1 MISYT
6 FSEGFFELIQNILG
20 RTLPEEVFG
29 ITVLPYQG
37 IHASRTRGRT
47 RFGTKYQPYVVT
59 RDTKRFYDDVDH
71 LLGHH
76 FLRLFDGMSISF
88 HHILRE
94 GDGVILPIV
103 DAFASYGI
111 KNIALA
117 PSALFPV
124 HSPLLEHIET
134 GVIGRIEGSMNGP
147 IGRAVSRGEVEIPS
161 ILRSHGGRARAIQ
174 EGSLHVD
181 VAFIAASAADFLGN
195 LTGIEGK
202 NAFGSMGYP
211 LETDSLYAD
220 VVIGVTDTVLDRPLD
235 KVSIPSSR
243 VDAILEVDSIGD
255 PSKITSGSLSR
266 RLSPSRLEIAETA
279 VQVMHHSGFL
289 QSGFNWQAGAG
300 GMSLATTKYLKELM
314 IDKNLEGSYIFGG
327 IAGLSVDLLEVGLFK
342 TIYDAQSFDLTAIES
357 LQNNPNH
364 VEVSIDHAYNPFN
377 KGCIANN
384 TDFSALGATEVDVN
398 FNVNVNTFS
407 DGTLNSG
414 IGGHQDAARAKI
426 SMILLPLAR
435 KVPCIVDDVV
445 TVSSPGD
452 CIDVIVTDGGIAI
465 NPKRKKLK
473 KRLEDAGLNV
483 RPIDDLKEEAISLQK
498 PIGASLTDNI
508 TTLVEYRDGT
518 HLDVIYQ
525 IE

>member
-1 MISYT
+1 MIK
-6 FSEGFFELIQNILG
+6 NIIG
-20 RTLPEEVFG
+20 RNLPERLFG
-29 ITVLPYQG
+29 IEIIPYQG
-37 IHASRTRGRT
+37 IHASRTKGRS
-47 RFGTKYQPYVVT
+47 RIGTKYQPYVVT

-71 LLGHH
+71 LLGYH
-76 FLRLFDGMSISF
+76 FLELFDGMTISF
-88 HHILRE
+88 HHILRN
-94 GDGVILPIV
+94 GDGVLLPII
-103 DAFASYGI
+103 DSFASYGI
-111 KNIALA
+111 RNITLA
-117 PSALFPV
+117 STALFPV

-147 IGRAVSRGEVEIPS
+147 IGQAISRGDVNIPT
-161 ILRSHGGRARAIQ
+161 ILRSHGGRARAVQ
-174 EGSLHVD
+174 EGSLHID

-195 LTGIEGK
+195 LTGIEGR
-202 NAFGSMGYP
+202 NAFGSLGYP

-220 VVIGVTDTVLDRPLD
+220 VVIGVTDTILDYPLEN
-235 KVSIPSSR
+235 VSIPSSR

-255 PSKITSGSLSR
+255 PSKIASGSLNR
-266 RLSPSRLEIAETA
+266 KLSPDRLEIAENA
-279 VQVMHHSGFL
+279 VQVMYHSGFL
-289 QSGFNWQAGAG
+289 QAGFNWQAGAG
-300 GMSLATTKYLKELM
+300 GMSLATTKYLKDLM
-314 IDKNLEGSYIFGG
+314 VDKNLEGSYIFGG
-327 IAGLSVDLLEVGLFK
+327 IAKNSVELLEAGLFRI
-342 TIYDAQSFDLTAIES
+342 IYDAQSFDSEAIDS
-357 LQNNPNH
+357 LKNNSNH

-398 FNVNVNTFS
+398 FNINVNTFS

-426 SMILLPLAR
+426 SMILLPLVR
-435 KVPCIVDDVV
+435 KVPCIIDNVV

-465 NPKRKKLK
+465 NPKRVKLK
-473 KRLEDAGLNV
+473 KRLEKAGLNIQS
-483 RPIDDLKEEAISLQK
+483 IDDLKEEAINLAD
-498 PIGASLTDNI
+498 PIKANLTDKI

>member
-1 MISYT
+1 MIK
-6 FSEGFFELIQNILG
+6 NILG
-20 RTLPEEVFG
+20 RTLPETLFG
-29 ITVLPYQG
+29 VDILPYQG
-37 IHASRTRGRT
+37 IHASRTRGR
-47 RFGTKYQPYVVT
+47 RRVGPKYQPYCIT
-59 RDTKRFYDDVDH
+59 RDSKRFYDDIDH

-76 FLRLFDGMSISF
+76 FVKLFDGMSISF
-88 HHILRE
+88 HHILRN
-94 GDGVILPIV
+94 GDGVVLPII

-111 KNIALA
+111 KYISLA
-117 PSALFPV
+117 STALFPV

-134 GVIGRIEGSMNGP
+134 GVIGRIESSMNGP
-147 IGRAVSRGEVEIPS
+147 IGRAVSRGEVAIPT
-161 ILRSHGGRARAIQ
+161 ILRSHGGRARAVQ
-174 EGSLHVD
+174 EGSLHID
-181 VAFIAASAADFLGN
+181 IAFIAASAADFLGN
-195 LTGIEGK
+195 LTGIEGR
-202 NAFGSMGYP
+202 NAFGSLGYS

-220 VVIGVTDTVLDRPLD
+220 VVIGVTDTILDYPLEN
-235 KVSIPSSR
+235 VSIPSRR

-255 PSKITSGSLSR
+255 PSKITSGSLR
-266 RLSPSRLEIAETA
+266 RKLSPERLKIAETA
-279 VQVMHHSGFL
+279 VQVMYHSGFL

-300 GMSLATTKYLKELM
+300 GMSLATTKYLKDLM
-314 IDKNLEGSYIFGG
+314 VDKNLEGSYIFGG
-327 IAGLSVDLLEVGLFK
+327 IAGNSVDLLESGLFK
-342 TIYDAQSFDLTAIES
+342 TIYDAQSFDTTAIES
-357 LQNNPNH
+357 LRINPNH

-435 KVPCIVDDVV
+435 KVPCVIDNVI

-452 CIDVIVTDGGIAI
+452 CIDIIVTNGGIAI

-473 KRLEDAGLNV
+473 KRLKEAGLNI
-483 RPIDDLKEEAISLQK
+483 RPIENLKEEALSLAE
-498 PIGASLTDNI
+498 PMEANLTDHI
-508 TTLVEYRDGT
+508 TTLIEYRDWT

-525 IE
+525 VE

>member
-1 MISYT
+1 VSL
-6 FSEGFFELIQNILG
+6 EGYNVLIQNILG
-20 RTLPEEVFG
+20 RNLPEKIFG
-29 ITVLPYQG
+29 IDIIPYQG
-37 IHASRTRGRT
+37 IHACRTRGSRV
-47 RFGTKYQPYVVT
+47 GPKYQPYCVT

-76 FLRLFDGMSISF
+76 FLRLFDGISISF

-94 GDGVILPIV
+94 GDGILLPII

-111 KNIALA
+111 NNITLA
-117 PSALFPV
+117 STALFPV
-124 HSPLLEHIET
+124 HSPLLEHIES

-147 IGRAVSRGEVEIPS
+147 IGRAVSRGEVTVPS
-161 ILRSHGGRARAIQ
+161 ILRSHGGRARAVQ
-174 EGSLHVD
+174 EGSLHID

-195 LTGIEGK
+195 LTGIEGR
-202 NAFGSMGYP
+202 NAFGSLGYP

-220 VVIGVTDTVLDRPLD
+220 IVIGVTDTILDHPLDR
-235 KVSIPSSR
+235 VSIPSSR

-255 PSKITSGSLSR
+255 PSKITSGSLKR
-266 RLSPSRLEIAETA
+266 KLSSSRLAIAEA
-279 VQVMHHSGFL
+279 AAHVMYHSGFL
-289 QSGFNWQAGAG
+289 QPGFNYQAGAG
-300 GMSLATTKYLKELM
+300 GMSLATTKYLKDLM
-314 IDKNLEGSYIFGG
+314 VDKNLEGSYIFGG
-327 IAGLSVDLLEVGLFK
+327 IEGNSVELLEAGLFK
-342 TIYDAQSFDLTAIES
+342 TIYDAQTFDSRAIES
-357 LQNNPNH
+357 LRNNPNH

-435 KVPCIVDDVV
+435 KVPCIIDNVV

-452 CIDVIVTDGGIAI
+452 CIDIIVTDGGIAI

-473 KRLEDAGLNV
+473 KRLRDAGLNI
-483 RPIDDLKEEAISLQK
+483 RPIEDLKEEALSLAE
-498 PIGASLTDNI
+498 PMNANVTDQI

-525 IE
+525 VD

>member
-1 MISYT
+1 MVV
-6 FSEGFFELIQNILG
+6 QNILG
-20 RTLPEEVFG
+20 RNLPEKIFG
-29 ITVLPYQG
+29 IDIIPYQG
-37 IHASRTRGRT
+37 IHASRTRGRS
-47 RFGTKYQPYVVT
+47 RVGPKYQPYCVT

-76 FLRLFDGMSISF
+76 FLKLYDGMSISF

-94 GDGVILPIV
+94 GDGIILPIV

-111 KNIALA
+111 KNLTLA
-117 PSALFPV
+117 STALFPV
-124 HSPLLEHIET
+124 HSPLLEHIKT

-147 IGRAVSRGEVEIPS
+147 IGRAVSRGDVTVPS
-161 ILRSHGGRARAIQ
+161 ILRSHGGRARAVQ
-174 EGSLHVD
+174 EGSLHID

-202 NAFGSMGYP
+202 NAFGSLGYP

-220 VVIGVTDTVLDRPLD
+220 IVIGVTDEILNYPLEH
-235 KVSIPSSR
+235 VSIPSSR

-255 PSKITSGSLSR
+255 PSKITSGSLKREVPSA
-266 RLSPSRLEIAETA
+266 RLAIAETA
-279 VQVMHHSGFL
+279 VDAMYHSGFL
-289 QSGFNWQAGAG
+289 KPGFNWQAGAG
-300 GMSLATTKYLKELM
+300 GMSLATTKYLKDLM

-327 IAGLSVDLLEVGLFK
+327 IAGNSVALLEAGLFK
-342 TIYDAQSFDLTAIES
+342 TIYDAQSFDTKAIES

-384 TDFSALGATEVDVN
+384 TDFSALGATEVDVD

-407 DGTLNSG
+407 DGILNSG

-435 KVPCIVDDVV
+435 KVPCLIDNVV

-473 KRLEDAGLNV
+473 KRLKEAGLNI
-483 RPIDDLKEEAISLQK
+483 RPIEELKEEALSLAD
-498 PIGASLTDNI
+498 PIEANLTDHI
-508 TTLVEYRDGT
+508 TTLIEYRDGT

-525 IE
+525 VE

>member
-1 MISYT
+1 MV
-6 FSEGFFELIQNILG
+6 QNILG
-20 RTLPEEVFG
+20 RFLPEKIFG
-29 ITVLPYQG
+29 IDIIPYQG
-37 IHASRTRGRT
+37 IHASRTRGRS
-47 RFGTKYQPYVVT
+47 RIGTKYQPYVVT
-59 RDTKRFYDDVDH
+59 RDTKRFYADIDH

-88 HHILRE
+88 HHILRQ
-94 GDGVILPIV
+94 GDNIVLPIV

-111 KNIALA
+111 KNISLA
-117 PSALFPV
+117 STALFPV

-147 IGRAVSRGEVEIPS
+147 IGRAVSRGEVTVPS
-161 ILRSHGGRARAIQ
+161 ILRSHGGRARAVQ
-174 EGSLHVD
+174 EGSLHID

-202 NAFGSMGYP
+202 NAFGSLGYP

-220 VVIGVTDTVLDRPLD
+220 VVIGVTDTVLEYPLD
-235 KVSIPSSR
+235 RVSIPSSR
-243 VDAILEVDSIGD
+243 VDAILEVNSIGD
-255 PSKITSGSLSR
+255 PSKIASGSLSR
-266 RLSPSRLEIAETA
+266 KLSPARLKIAETA
-279 VQVMHHSGFL
+279 AQIMYHSGFL
-289 QSGFNWQAGAG
+289 KPGFNWQAGAG
-300 GMSLATTKYLKELM
+300 GMSLATTKYLKDLM

-327 IAGLSVDLLEVGLFK
+327 IASNSVELLEAGLFK
-342 TIYDAQSFDLTAIES
+342 IIYDAQSFDSRAIES

-414 IGGHQDAARAKI
+414 IGGHQDAARSKI

-435 KVPCIVDDVV
+435 KVPCIIDKVV

-473 KRLEDAGLNV
+473 KRLEDAGLNI
-483 RPIDDLKEEAISLQK
+483 RPIENLKEEASSLAE
-498 PIGASLTDNI
+498 PVDANLTDHI

-525 IE
+525 VE